1 MAYDELRG
9 DSLAIYSE
17 EFFEPWTYFTG
28 AHEPKSK
35 VAVPGAGYNTS
46 VPWTQ
51 CGSSDHKDRLALFER
66 HIKASPK
73 ALTAVVTLT
82 CPESVYAA
90 QGLLANL
97 ENPVIL
103 MLQLCGNATNDT
115 RLSSASTKEDTIDRF
130 LFGQT
135 TKETKDPNEEVAAVL
150 KGGSNVATSMSI
162 SSTLEKFSSLRIL
175 GVSGVHLREG
185 TVAWLSKLDQLYYL
199 VLSGAGITSLPLQ
212 VPGAFN
218 LIFLS
223 FSDNHLTSIPAEWG
237 GALHTVQSL
246 SFGGNALTEFN
257 LSSTPDLQWL
267 DLRANRLAQ
276 MPAGLGEQ
284 FTLEVIDLSHNR
296 ITHFPASLG
305 ESCKTNAAVQQKL
318 NNAAV
323 QQKQG
328 VGVGGEVRYN
338 GWQTLRLQH
347 NLIEQ
352 IPSSLSLC
360 VDLLYLDL
368 GDNLLTHLPDDLF
381 SGDPSRLTNADCI
394 ANPDCTPE
402 KEALSKLMY
411 LRVDGNK
418 LTTLGKLFEQTGSS
432 FKQGDTVKALSQP
445 RQGTIYPG
453 LSKVEGVEYYQGR
466 IQKVN
471 GDGTFDIGFTHGEE
485 MMNVPKSQILSAIKL
500 FPCGDVGQFC
510 LTTPKSDIIS
520 LRASRNRLTAIP
532 LGLLL
537 DVPNLKYVEERVA
550 R

>member
-103 MLQLCGNATNDT
+103 MLQLRGNATNDT

-135 TKETKDPNEEVAAVL
+135 TKEAKDPNAEVAAVL
-150 KGGSNVATSMSI
+150 KGGTNVATSVSI
-162 SSTLEKFSSLRIL
+162 SSTLEKFSSLRVL
-175 GVSGVHLREG
+175 GLSGVHLREG
-185 TVAWLSKLDQLYYL
+185 TVAWLPKLDQLYYL
-199 VLSGAGITSLPLQ
+199 VLSGAGITALPTQ
-212 VPGAFN
+212 GAELLTN
-218 LIFLS
+218 LIYLA
-223 FSDNHLTSIPAEWG
+223 FSDNHLTSVPAVWG
-237 GALHTVQSL
+237 AMSNKLHYL
-246 SFGGNALTEFN
+246 SYGGNALTEFN
-257 LSSTPDLQWL
+257 LISTATVQRL

-276 MPAGLGEQ
+276 MPAGLGELI
-284 FTLEVIDLSHNR
+284 TLEVIDLSHNR

-305 ESCKTNAAVQQKL
+305 ESCRTNAAVQEKL
-318 NNAAV
+318 NDVNE
-323 QQKQG
+323 KT
-328 VGVGGEVRYN
+328 EYH
-338 GWQTLRLQH
+338 GWQTLHLQH

-352 IPSSLSLC
+352 LPSSFSLC

-381 SGDPSRLTNADCI
+381 SGDPSYVPSDGSRG
-394 ANPDCTPE
+394 
-402 KEALSKLMY
+402 SKLMY

-418 LTTLGKLFEQTGSS
+418 LTTFGTLFEQ
-432 FKQGDTVKALSQP
+432 KQSIT
-445 RQGTIYPG
+445 
-453 LSKVEGVEYYQGR
+453 
-466 IQKVN
+466 N
-471 GDGTFDIGFTHGEE
+471 GADLID
-485 MMNVPKSQILSAIKL
+485 L
-500 FPCGDVGQFC
+500 
-510 LTTPKSDIIS
+510 IS

-532 LGLLL
+532 LSLLL
-537 DVPNLKYVEERVA
+537 NVPNLKYVEERVA